1 MKNFLL
7 FIFLPL
13 LLLLGAKNM
22 DDSFGKEKRMEVEN
36 VLRKDMPEGYVLS
49 SVSVLPDGGDACVD
63 TESLARQYR
72 ICGRGQRT
80 FSAQQLFLGK
90 SSAYRASKKHL
101 EMLFHTINCVYTSL
115 PCQSWK
121 VSSEHYVFGMRRILI

>member
-80 FSAQQLFLGK
+80 FSAQHLSLGK

-101 EMLFHTINCVYTSL
+101 EMFLHTIHCVYTSL

-121 VSSEHYVFGMRRILI
+121 VSSDHYVCGMRRILI

>member
-1 MKNFLL
+1 MKNILL
-7 FIFLPL
+7 LIFLPL
-13 LLLLGAKNM
+13 LFLLGAKNM
-22 DDSFGKEKRMEVEN
+22 DDSFDKEKRMGVEN
-36 VLRKDMPEGYVLS
+36 VLLTDVPEGYVLS
-49 SVSVLPDGGDACVD
+49 SVSELPDRGDACVD

-72 ICGRGQRT
+72 VFGRGQRT
-80 FSAQQLFLGK
+80 FSAQQMFFGK

-101 EMLFHTINCVYTSL
+101 EMLVHTIHCVFTSL

>member
-22 DDSFGKEKRMEVEN
+22 DDSFEKEKRMEVEN

-101 EMLFHTINCVYTSL
+101 EMFLHTIHCVDTSL

-121 VSSEHYVFGMRRILI
+121 VSSDHYVFGMRRILI

>member
-1 MKNFLL
+1 MKNILL
-7 FIFLPL
+7 LIFLPL
-13 LLLLGAKNM
+13 LFLLGAKNM
-22 DDSFGKEKRMEVEN
+22 DDSFDKEKRMGVEN
-36 VLRKDMPEGYVLS
+36 VLLTDVPEGYVLS
-49 SVSVLPDGGDACVD
+49 SVFELPDRGEACVD

-72 ICGRGQRT
+72 VCGRGQRT
-80 FSAQQLFLGK
+80 FSVQRMFLGK

-101 EMLFHTINCVYTSL
+101 EMLVHTIHCVFTSL